1 MPASRE
7 GQVIALELMRPAGI
21 RTADLMDQQL
31 MAALATVGT
40 NKWSVSAPVVPKTE
54 WRLHEHA

>member
-1 MPASRE
+1 MPANRE

-21 RTADLMDQQL
+21 RAAHLMDQQL
-31 MAALATVGT
+31 LTALATVGT
-40 NKWSVSAPVVPKTE
+40 NKGPVSAPVVPETE